1 MKPKVY
7 LETTIASYLAA
18 KPSRDLIV
26 AGNQELTREWWS
38 ERRERFDL
46 YISQFVLDEV
56 MEGDPDA
63 SKRRMEFLAGLNELE
78 ATKEAEYLTE
88 KLLAEGVVPR
98 KAATDAAHI
107 SIAAVHGMDF
117 LLTWNCKHIA
127 NAQMLKKIYSVCEK
141 AGFNFPL
148 ICTPAELMEEG
159 KE

>member
-1 MKPKVY
+1 
-7 LETTIASYLAA
+7 
-18 KPSRDLIV
+18 
-26 AGNQELTREWWS
+26 
-38 ERRERFDL
+38 
-46 YISQFVLDEV
+46 
-56 MEGDPDA
+56 
-63 SKRRMEFLAGLNELE
+63 LNELE

-107 SIAAVHGMDF
+107 SIAATHGMDF